1 MNNMIAVIRHIERIV
16 DTSRVLSSIKE
27 KAQHLLKSLYSAHSA
42 GNKMELNAMRSEV
55 DENDVV
61 DEAVVRRK
69 PNRKRLRSRNSV
81 IDEWLSYEAGEDS
94 YADLEDF
101 LVE

>member
-1 MNNMIAVIRHIERIV
+1 
-16 DTSRVLSSIKE
+16 
-27 KAQHLLKSLYSAHSA
+27 
-42 GNKMELNAMRSEV
+42 MELNAMRSEV

-81 IDEWLSYEAGEDS
+81 IDEWLSYEAGKTRMLIWRTSWWNSE
-94 YADLEDF
+94 
-101 LVE
+101 